1 MSEYIKKSSIIG
13 LAHKLRFGRILTDRE
28 VEVVEMVVNS
38 VHDDARVDLVRCQE
52 CKWYQMTDDGDMACV
67 KDADEQDGTYF
78 GFIQVT
84 APEWFCADGECKGVE
99 E

>member
-38 VHDDARVDLVRCQE
+38 VHDDARVDLVRC
-52 CKWYQMTDDGDMACV
+52 
-67 KDADEQDGTYF
+67 
-78 GFIQVT
+78 
-84 APEWFCADGECKGVE
+84 GECKYADMYCRCDHVAWWTHGDDFCSKGDRKGGADDE
-99 E
+99 AD